1 MQPPPMPANEQDRLK
16 ELYSYNILDTV
27 SEEDFDNITEIAS
40 QICKTKISQI
50 TLADSGRL
58 WFKSSHGLPGSEV
71 PRHLSFCTH
80 AINKPDELLM
90 VPDARLDERFSNNPF
105 VTGEPNVV
113 FYAGVPLVSENGYAL
128 GSLCVVHD
136 QPNEL
141 SDSQLKSLKALSRQA
156 MRLIELRRNKIQLE
170 GLTNRLNEKNKALE
184 KFVGTVAH
192 DLRSPLNNI
201 IGVADLLT
209 TAYEM
214 EPDVV
219 ELLQIVKG
227 SSSKLKD
234 LISDLLEQSRSDKLL
249 YESAS
254 NVSVDELR
262 TAIKD
267 LFACNDKRIISF
279 KTSLDVIHINKIALE
294 QILINLISNAIKY
307 NDKEVTEIEIGI
319 ADSNREYRFYVK
331 DNSKGITQ
339 EFMAKVFDLFEAQE
353 AKDNYGDKGYGMGLA
368 IVRDLIHKMGG
379 TISLDS
385 TVGVGTKFMFT
396 TQKHTLTLTESH

>member
-1 MQPPPMPANEQDRLK
+1 MQFPPMPANEQERLK
-16 ELYSYNILDTV
+16 ELYSYNILDTI

-40 QICKTKISQI
+40 QICNTKISQI

-80 AINKPDELLM
+80 AINNPEELFM
-90 VPDARLDERFSNNPF
+90 VPDARQDERFANNPF
-105 VTGEPNVV
+105 VTGEPHVV

-136 QPNEL
+136 QPGQL

-170 GLTNRLNEKNKALE
+170 GVTNRLNEKNKALE

-209 TAYEM
+209 TAYEV
-214 EPDVV
+214 EEDVV
-219 ELLQIVKG
+219 ELLQIVKA
-227 SSSKLKD
+227 SSSKLKH

-249 YESAS
+249 HESAS
-254 NVSVDELR
+254 NVSLEELK
-262 TAIKD
+262 TAIMD
-267 LFACNDKRIISF
+267 LFACNDKRIINF
-279 KTSLDVIHINKIALE
+279 NTSLESIHINKIALE

-307 NDKEVTEIEIGI
+307 NDKEVAEIEMGI
-319 ADSNREYRFYVK
+319 ADNNQEYAFYVK
-331 DNSKGITQ
+331 DNSKGIDH
-339 EFMAKVFDLFEAQE
+339 EFMEKVFNLFEAQE
-353 AKDNYGDKGYGMGLA
+353 ANDNYGDKGYGMGLA
-368 IVRDLIHKMGG
+368 IVQELINKMGG
-379 TISLDS
+379 VISLDS

-396 TQKHTLTLTESH
+396 TKKHMQPGI

>member
-1 MQPPPMPANEQDRLK
+1 MQFPPMPANEHERLK
-16 ELYSYNILDTV
+16 ELYSYNILDTI

-40 QICKTKISQI
+40 QICNTKISQI
-50 TLADSGRL
+50 TLADSDRL

-80 AINKPDELLM
+80 AINNPGELFM
-90 VPDARLDERFSNNPF
+90 VPDARQDDRFADNPF
-105 VTGEPNVV
+105 VTGEPHVV
-113 FYAGVPLVSENGYAL
+113 FYAGVPLVTENGYAL

-136 QPNEL
+136 QPSQL

-156 MRLIELRRNKIQLE
+156 MRLIELRMKKAQLE
-170 GLTNRLNEKNKALE
+170 NVTNNLNEKNKALE

-209 TAYEM
+209 TAYTI
-214 EPDVV
+214 EPDVE
-219 ELLQIVKG
+219 ELLQIVKA
-227 SSSKLKD
+227 SSLKLKD
-234 LISDLLEQSRSDKLL
+234 LISDLLEQSRSNKLL
-249 YESAS
+249 HESAS
-254 NVSVDELR
+254 NVSLEELR

-267 LFACNDKRIISF
+267 LFACNNKRIINF
-279 KTSLDVIHINKIALE
+279 NTSLNFIHINKIALE

-307 NDKEVTEIEIGI
+307 NDKEVAEIEIGI
-319 ADSNREYRFYVK
+319 ADSNQEYAFYVK
-331 DNSKGITQ
+331 DNSKGIAN
-339 EFMAKVFDLFEAQE
+339 ELMDRVFNLFEAQE
-353 AKDNYGDKGYGMGLA
+353 TKDNYGDKGYGMGLA
-368 IVRDLIHKMGG
+368 MVKELINKMGG

-396 TQKHTLTLTESH
+396 TKKHAQSGN

>member
-1 MQPPPMPANEQDRLK
+1 MQFPPMPANEQERLK
-16 ELYSYNILDTV
+16 ELYSYNILDTI

-40 QICKTKISQI
+40 QICNTKISQI

-80 AINKPDELLM
+80 AINNPEELFM
-90 VPDARLDERFSNNPF
+90 VPDAREDERFADNPF
-105 VTGEPNVV
+105 VTGEPHVV
-113 FYAGVPLVSENGYAL
+113 FYAGVPLVTENGYAL

-136 QPNEL
+136 QPSQL

-170 GLTNRLNEKNKALE
+170 GVTNRLNEKNKALE

-209 TAYEM
+209 TAYEIG
-214 EPDVV
+214 PDVV

-227 SSSKLKD
+227 SSSKLKN

-249 YESAS
+249 HESAS
-254 NVSVDELR
+254 NVSLDELR

-267 LFACNDKRIISF
+267 LFACNDKRIINF
-279 KTSLDVIHINKIALE
+279 NTSLESIHINKIALE

-307 NDKEVTEIEIGI
+307 NDKEVAEIEIGI
-319 ADSNREYRFYVK
+319 ADNNQEYAFYVK
-331 DNSKGITQ
+331 DNSKGIDH
-339 EFMAKVFDLFEAQE
+339 EFMERVFNLFEAQE
-353 AKDNYGDKGYGMGLA
+353 ANDNYGDKGYGMGLA
-368 IVRDLIHKMGG
+368 IVKELINKMGG
-379 TISLDS
+379 VISLDS

-396 TQKHTLTLTESH
+396 TKKHKQPAG